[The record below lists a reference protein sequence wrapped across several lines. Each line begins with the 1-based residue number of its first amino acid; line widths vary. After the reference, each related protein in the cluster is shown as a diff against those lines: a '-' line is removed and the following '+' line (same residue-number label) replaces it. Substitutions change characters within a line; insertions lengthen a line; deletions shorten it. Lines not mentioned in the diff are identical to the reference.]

1 MKMKWS
7 LFCGLAVFCGL
18 SVQAHAQ
25 IMTTDVG
32 TEANTSAS
40 YLEAVEQYIQQGQ
53 QYAMQ
58 GEQYA
63 QQVEQY
69 VQQVKNAKGLGDVL
83 GDLTGVDLDN
93 LRSVNDDIMATQNV
107 LSNLDPDSGGYV
119 TQARNLLEKSYNLP
133 TQGLSAAAEIQRS
146 FGSERNRSNASDP
159 NSAAYD
165 LVNRDTDQV
174 MKNENAIAAVHHDRQ
189 KANSTIADQDAVL
202 TDLTDDD
209 VGATTQLMAAQ
220 NSIIEHQNDQNI
232 RLQEVISNSQQEQRI
247 RELEIENKRAEE
259 SLSGLKQIK
268 NFINN

>member
-7 LFCGLAVFCGL
+7 FFCGLAVFCGL

-40 YLEAVEQYIQQGQ
+40 YLEAVEQYLQQGQ

-83 GDLTGVDLDN
+83 DDLTGVDLDN
-93 LRSVNDDIMATQNV
+93 LRSVNDAIMATQNV
-107 LSNLDPDSGGYV
+107 LSNLDPHSGGYV

-133 TQGLSAAAEIQRS
+133 TQGLSAAAEIQRT
-146 FGSERNRSNASDP
+146 FGSEQGRSTASDP
-159 NSAAYD
+159 NSTAYD

-174 MKNENAIAAVHHDRQ
+174 MKNENAIAAVHEDSQ
-189 KANSTIADQDAVL
+189 ESNSLIAKQDAVL
-202 TDLTDDD
+202 TTLTDDD

-247 RELEIENKRAEE
+247 RELERENRNAEQ
-259 SLSGLKQIK
+259 SLAGLQQI
-268 NFINN
+268 NSFINN